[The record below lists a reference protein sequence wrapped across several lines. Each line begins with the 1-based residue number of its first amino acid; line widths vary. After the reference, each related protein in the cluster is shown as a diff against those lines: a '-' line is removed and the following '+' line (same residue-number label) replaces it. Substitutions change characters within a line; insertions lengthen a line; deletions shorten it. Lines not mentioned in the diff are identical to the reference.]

1 MPQPLGI
8 GDVVGG
14 RYRITRHV
22 VTSADQDIVFQAT
35 DQVLGREVSVL
46 LASRANA
53 KQVATSA
60 KELATGDRHSEVE
73 VLDLGLAEDR
83 TFLIST
89 LVDPNNLLDLVVPDS
104 APFVEP
110 YYTDSLGSELFGRS
124 REMQPHTY
132 EDDAEYYARLHAG
145 RATGE
150 REQRRRDR
158 RPAFLD
164 KVTPAHRTSR
174 VPEPQHTQAELE
186 SALESAGDAH
196 GLSISQEI
204 SRIEFSLRS
213 DLSEVSVD
221 SSGDSVEDIISAVR
235 QGAAQREHSPAAEP
249 GNTHAGESVSADAPF
264 DVSAPQDSVVEPSQ
278 PAEHQSVHVDAR
290 SDSPQPGVGELIAEG
305 EEVVDD
311 PPAEPLEEYDRH
323 NLDRLTQTSA
333 AENSGTGPSGSMD
346 PTEGAGASQ
355 DPASFTSLISAVRT
369 NSPTA
374 FPSAGSKTDAQR
386 DEQTSPQL
394 SRWIAAGVLGIL
406 ILVAAIIVF
415 ITLTS

>member
-1 MPQPLGI
+1 VPQPLGI

-35 DQVLGREVSVL
+35 DQVLSREVSVL

-60 KELATGDRHSEVE
+60 KELATGERHSEVE

-89 LVDPNNLLDLVVPDS
+89 LVDPNNLLDLVVPDT

-110 YYTDSLGSELFGRS
+110 YFTDSLGSELFGRS
-124 REMQPHTY
+124 REMQPQTY
-132 EDDAEYYARLHAG
+132 DDDAEYYARLHSG
-145 RATGE
+145 RASGE
-150 REQRRRDR
+150 REQRKRDR

-164 KVTPAHRTSR
+164 KVTPSHRSTTPS
-174 VPEPQHTQAELE
+174 EPLHTQAELE

-204 SRIEFSLRS
+204 SRIAFSLRT
-213 DLSEVSVD
+213 DLEEVPADPSAD
-221 SSGDSVEDIISAVR
+221 SSDDLISAVH
-235 QGAAQREHSPAAEP
+235 E
-249 GNTHAGESVSADAPF
+249 ESG
-264 DVSAPQDSVVEPSQ
+264 VSAPDQ
-278 PAEHQSVHVDAR
+278 PQVDAEEDFNVLSSAEPAAHEPPSAAR
-290 SDSPQPGVGELIAEG
+290 PGRDESPYPPAGMDDLIAEG
-305 EEVVDD
+305 EEVVDS
-311 PPAEPLEEYDRH
+311 PPEHPLEKYDRR
-323 NLDRLTQTSA
+323 NLVQMSRQDTESHPRDHQFA
-333 AENSGTGPSGSMD
+333 AAD
-346 PTEGAGASQ
+346 PTHQPGPAQG
-355 DPASFTSLISAVRT
+355 PASFTSLIRAVGT

-374 FPSAGSKTDAQR
+374 FPSASAQSGSEKPDQA
-386 DEQTSPQL
+386 SPNL

-406 ILVAAIIVF
+406 ILVAAIIMF
-415 ITLTS
+415 MALSR

>member
-60 KELATGDRHSEVE
+60 KELATGERHSHVE

-89 LVDPNNLLDLVVPDS
+89 LVDPNDLLDLVVPDS

-124 REMQPHTY
+124 REMQPQTY
-132 EDDAEYYARLHAG
+132 DDDAEYYARLHSG
-145 RATGE
+145 RASGE

-164 KVTPAHRTSR
+164 KVTPAHRPAPT
-174 VPEPQHTQAELE
+174 PEPQHTQAQLE

-204 SRIEFSLRS
+204 SRIEFSLRA
-213 DLSEVSVD
+213 DLDEVSVSSAAD
-221 SSGDSVEDIISAVR
+221 SAEDTISAVKQR
-235 QGAAQREHSPAAEP
+235 PEAQATAPAGDLASESP
-249 GNTHAGESVSADAPF
+249 SSDKPF
-264 DVSAPQDSVVEPSQ
+264 DVSAPQDPVSEPV
-278 PAEHQSVHVDAR
+278 PAAELHAEPVKPVSAQSEPAVD
-290 SDSPQPGVGELIAEG
+290 DLIAEG
-305 EEVVDD
+305 EEVVDN
-311 PPAEPLEEYDRH
+311 PPEEPLEEYDRH
-323 NLDRLTQTSA
+323 NLDRLA
-333 AENSGTGPSGSMD
+333 PPHPDENSHAGPSGPMD

-355 DPASFTSLISAVRT
+355 DPASFTSLISAVKT

-374 FPSAGSKTDAQR
+374 FPTSAPKAQPQS
-386 DEQTSPQL
+386 DERASPQL

-406 ILVAAIIVF
+406 ILIAAIIVF
-415 ITLTS
+415 IALTS